1 MPRIRQLK
9 TASGVFENDERR
21 KAQKLASSE
30 RAVRDSE
37 AKLAELGSYRDAYLR
52 DFATRAGGGMSAA
65 RARDYQAFL
74 ARLEDAL
81 REQTEIVARARTQRA
96 ELLDKWRGAA
106 RQSAAVDRALERG
119 LTEEQRQHERREQ
132 FDSDERAQRNWSSG
146 GNRRVP

>member
-21 KAQKLASSE
+21 KAQRLASSE
-30 RAVRDSE
+30 RAVLMSE

-52 DFATRAGGGMSAA
+52 DFSTRAGGGMNAA

-74 ARLEDAL
+74 ARLEEAL

-119 LTEEQRQHERREQ
+119 LTEEQRRDDRREQ
-132 FDSDERAQRNWSSG
+132 FDSDERAQRNWSSAG
-146 GNRRVP
+146 SRRGP